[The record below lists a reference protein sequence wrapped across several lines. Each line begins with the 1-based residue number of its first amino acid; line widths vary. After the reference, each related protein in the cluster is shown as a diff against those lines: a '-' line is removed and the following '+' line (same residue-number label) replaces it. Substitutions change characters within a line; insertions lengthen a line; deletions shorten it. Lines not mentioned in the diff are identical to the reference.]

1 MSVRAAAIFPI
12 QTHHLNLRPPHRA
25 EFPPPK
31 ALAYNGV
38 DLCCFTC
45 RKPLRIFWESKAGT
59 KWVSCFKKIIGD
71 VPEGCVNI
79 LSEEHYD
86 FVMSNIDEIMQ
97 ESSV

>member
-1 MSVRAAAIFPI
+1 
-12 QTHHLNLRPPHRA
+12 
-25 EFPPPK
+25 
-31 ALAYNGV
+31 
-38 DLCCFTC
+38 
-45 RKPLRIFWESKAGT
+45 
-59 KWVSCFKKIIGD
+59 VSCFKKNIDD